1 MIEAGVIQNCPEGLL
16 EELQRGLERLKE
28 QRAQEQQKRR
38 ELAKKD
44 LIQLD
49 AQEQRALKGKSA
61 FAEAMTTLNR
71 LSSSYRRCYWK
82 SSTEMLFPILFGHMT
97 FASHRCWTVFV
108 KKGVYLA
115 FEARRR
121 AWGDTVRQGA
131 KEAGGGEL
139 IHHIR
144 QGLPPFPLVGWRRR
158 PVEGEFELLEGP
170 NGETCA
176 TTAEAMST
184 MLAAQA
190 QRSDAAGSS
199 NAALRWI
206 HEFPTKEN
214 GCIKT
219 ERLETTDGA
228 PASLEADDAT
238 RVVVTTSS
246 LEDWL
251 WRGDDP
257 IVKDMS

>member
-1 MIEAGVIQNCPEGLL
+1 
-16 EELQRGLERLKE
+16 
-28 QRAQEQQKRR
+28 
-38 ELAKKD
+38 
-44 LIQLD
+44 
-49 AQEQRALKGKSA
+49 
-61 FAEAMTTLNR
+61 
-71 LSSSYRRCYWK
+71 
-82 SSTEMLFPILFGHMT
+82 MLFPILFGHMT

-144 QGLPPFPLVGWRRR
+144 QGLPPCPLVGWRRR
-158 PVEGEFELLEGP
+158 RVEGDLELLEGP

-190 QRSDAAGSS
+190 QRSDAAGNS

-206 HEFPTKEN
+206 HEFLTKEY

-257 IVKDMS
+257 IVKDMSWYVYSMWVYRVELPPTARDAKPRHVTIEFSPDYKLHHTHAQRLATEFRVPLF